1 MQTLFGIGLIVAG
14 TIMIL
19 WPLMDDWFKDLEQ
32 GDENWI
38 EKW

>member
-14 TIMIL
+14 IIMIL